1 VENSADMRLA
11 CHPAN
16 LPCRPDDAKERCV
29 ISSREWQDD
38 LGGMIA
44 QGRIGFALIAA
55 DRSVVA
61 RNGALSAWLP
71 PEGTDCCSCAVLTGM
86 EAALEELAHGKRH
99 AIELAGVQINAGNG
113 KDEKQ
118 GAPALPLSITLT
130 WSAATARFLAL
141 TVAEVS
147 VRQIELALGS
157 ERRARRLIEEQL
169 AAGNLRIRIE
179 EARYR
184 EIVETTDDF
193 VLRLRPDLCVAFA
206 NRRFMDFAGK
216 DLMQLQ
222 GRPVTS
228 VAGGDG
234 AGKVW
239 EKELAG
245 DPPYSFEQE
254 LVDATGRARRIW
266 WSIQRL
272 DLGGEREFQLIG
284 RDVTVLHELRR
295 AMEAAEAEAR
305 AAAVANERLRMARDL
320 HDTLA
325 HSVIALLA
333 QIRLT
338 RSLLANEPSR
348 VDAALQ
354 TAETAAAEGVARARA
369 AILAIRSRQE
379 EDDDPVTLIRGA
391 AADFGART
399 GVVLET
405 DLTAFPSETSPQVKR
420 VAVRVVEEALRNVE
434 RHAMASRV
442 GIRADV
448 FHNGHEARILIV
460 VADDGRG
467 FDPSHAKPGHY
478 GLVGIREL
486 AGSVGGHIAIESSPG
501 AGTRITAHLP
511 IEAVQGNLRQTGFD
525 AAGGRS

>member
-1 VENSADMRLA
+1 MISAQ
-11 CHPAN
+11 
-16 LPCRPDDAKERCV
+16 
-29 ISSREWQDD
+29 EWQDN
-38 LGGMIA
+38 LAGLLA
-44 QGRIGFALIAA
+44 QGRIGLALIAA

-86 EAALEELAHGKRH
+86 EMALEELAEGGRD
-99 AIELAGVQINAGNG
+99 AIELAGVQINAGR
-113 KDEKQ
+113 DEPT
-118 GAPALPLSITLT
+118 GPALPLSITLT
-130 WSAATARFLAL
+130 WSPATARFLAT

-147 VRQIELALGS
+147 VRQVELALGS

-193 VLRLRPDLCVAFA
+193 VLRLRPDLRVAFV
-206 NRRFMDFAGK
+206 NRRYLDFAGK
-216 DLMQLQ
+216 DQAHVL
-222 GRPVTS
+222 GCAVAS

-234 AGKVW
+234 AGDVWKKV
-239 EKELAG
+239 LSG
-245 DPPYSFEQE
+245 DPPISFEQE
-254 LVDATGRARRIW
+254 LVDAAGRARRVW
-266 WSIQRL
+266 WSVQRL

-338 RSLLANEPSR
+338 RSLLESEPGR

-354 TAETAAAEGVARARA
+354 TAETAAADGVARARA

-379 EDDDPVTLIRGA
+379 ADDDPLALIRAA
-391 AADFGART
+391 AADFGVRT
-399 GVVLET
+399 GVITEIELS
-405 DLTAFPSETSPQVKR
+405 AFPSGASPEVKR
-420 VAVRVVEEALRNVE
+420 VAVRVVEETLRNVE
-434 RHAMASRV
+434 RHAQASSV
-442 GIRADV
+442 GVHAEMV
-448 FHNGHEARILIV
+448 GETNEPSLLIV
-460 VADDGRG
+460 VNDDGQG

-478 GLVGIREL
+478 GLIGIREL
-486 AGSVGGHIAIESSPG
+486 VGSIGGSVDIESRPG
-501 AGTRITAHLP
+501 AGTRIAVHLP
-511 IEAVQGNLRQTGFD
+511 IKSVDGHSAHPAD
-525 AAGGRS
+525 AGAAEGRRS